1 MEILGFLKIL
11 PYYFYSHYNL
21 LNAQTRILYDALKI
35 IDLKICLT
43 KLVIDWQLPPNVSY
57 TASWGLSRYPK
68 EL

>member
-57 TASWGLSRYPK
+57 AHMQPV
-68 EL
+68 EV